1 MMKKFVSLL
10 VAVTLA
16 FSMFGALGVVA
27 ADEEQPI
34 TVVYNGTQIEFDQ
47 PPVTMFDRTLVP
59 MRAIFEAM
67 GADVTWVEDTETIL
81 ATKDDITIALQI
93 NNNMLFKNT
102 GSDKQSIELDVPAQ
116 LVGDRTMVPVRAISE
131 AFTATVGWDEATKTV
146 TITL

>member
-1 MMKKFVSLL
+1 MMKKIVSLL

-16 FSMFGALGVVA
+16 VSMFGAFGVLA

-34 TVVYNGTQIEFDQ
+34 TVIYNGTEIEFDQ

-67 GADVTWVEDTETIL
+67 GATVTWVEDTETIL
-81 ATKDDITIALQI
+81 ATKGDITIALQI
-93 NNNMLFKNT
+93 NNNTLFKNS
-102 GSDKQSIELDVPAQ
+102 GANKESVELDVPAQ
-116 LVGDRTMVPVRAISE
+116 LVGERTLVPVRAISE

-146 TITL
+146 TITQ

>member
-1 MMKKFVSLL
+1 MMKKIVSLL

-16 FSMFGALGVVA
+16 FSMFGALGVLA
-27 ADEEQPI
+27 ADEDQPI
-34 TVVYNGTQIEFDQ
+34 TVIYNGTAIEFDQ

-67 GADVTWVEDTETIL
+67 GADVSWVEDTETIL
-81 ATKDDITIALQI
+81 ATRDDITIALQI
-93 NNNMLFKNT
+93 DNNMLFKNT
-102 GSDKQSIELDVPAQ
+102 GSNKESIELDVPAQ

-131 AFTATVGWDEATKTV
+131 AFTANVGWDEDTKTV